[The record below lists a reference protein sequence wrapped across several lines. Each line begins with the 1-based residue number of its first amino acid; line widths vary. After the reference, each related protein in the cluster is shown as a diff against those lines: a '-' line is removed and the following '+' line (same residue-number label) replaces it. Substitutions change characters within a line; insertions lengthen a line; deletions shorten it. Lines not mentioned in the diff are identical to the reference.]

1 MHLIRHGLRQS
12 KLLPFGRLI
21 LALASTAC
29 SAGAVRGEPVTFY
42 FEGMVLSVEQ
52 VHGPVTGVT
61 WPSAG
66 APFRGSYTFESTTPD
81 TGGPN
86 SGVYTT
92 PGPPDGPGF
101 VRVEVGQFQ
110 LEGGGAYVVTHEVP
124 TPPPGTDIY
133 EAGNW
138 LSNMEFV
145 SHAELNATLNH
156 NHFQLRIDGDT
167 NLLDG
172 LDLPLTPP
180 SLAHATEAT
189 LSLWLDNGL
198 NTTPAPYVMIT
209 GALTSLH
216 LGFMPEPNGATI
228 GVLLMGSLILR
239 RRMV

>member
-1 MHLIRHGLRQS
+1 
-12 KLLPFGRLI
+12 
-21 LALASTAC
+21 
-29 SAGAVRGEPVTFY
+29 VTFY

-66 APFRGSYTFESTTPD
+66 APFRGSYTFESTEPD
-81 TGGPN
+81 SSASDF

-92 PGPPDGPGF
+92 PGPPDGPGL

-110 LEGGGAYVVTHEVP
+110 LEGGGSAVVTHEVP

-138 LSNMEFV
+138 LSSMEFV
-145 SHAELNATLNH
+145 SHPELNEFLNR

-172 LDLPLTPP
+172 LDLPLDPP
-180 SLAHATEAT
+180 SLAHASEAT
-189 LSLWLDNGL
+189 ISLWLDNGF

-209 GALTSLH
+209 GELTSLH
-216 LGFMPEPNGATI
+216 LGFIPEPNSATI
-228 GVLLMGSLILR
+228 GGILMGSLILR
-239 RRMV
+239 RRMVHYGVA